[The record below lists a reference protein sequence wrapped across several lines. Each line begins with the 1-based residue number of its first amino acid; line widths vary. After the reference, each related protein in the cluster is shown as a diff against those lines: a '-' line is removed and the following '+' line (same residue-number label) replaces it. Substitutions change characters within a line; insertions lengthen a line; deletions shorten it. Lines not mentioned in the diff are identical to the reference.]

1 MVALRDLTRLGD
13 DLDRLAD
20 ALEALDLEADQPS
33 LDAERDR
40 LSRTV
45 RAYLLPRARDREVP
59 LMVVFAGPTGSGK
72 STLINSLTGLE
83 LSVAGPIRPTTTG
96 PIVLTNER
104 RRSEL
109 NNIAGIECEVVAGS
123 APVLDSLVLVDTPD
137 IDSTSTDHRR
147 IAETLID
154 SADVVVFVTS
164 ALRYADAVPWQ
175 VLRRAEA
182 RGTEMIHV
190 LNRVGSS
197 TRGAVVDFQ
206 ARLGGAGLARDVL
219 TVPEHQMAAGA
230 QLLPPLSIRHLRASL
245 ASLADDRVATA
256 ERAFGRVLRTTVEQA
271 SELQEALLERSRS
284 RRSSVEEAIDS
295 LSGRVASLDL
305 SPATDGL
312 IGQPAGETPRA
323 VRRWRRASPR
333 GAPTRDEIDD
343 LLGAVESLII
353 RDVRIWSAERPLGSG
368 VTRLKPDQ
376 IATAIA
382 PVSRLAI
389 EGWIDF
395 VRRIASDEAG
405 GGGGLA
411 ERVLVATATGS
422 TDMTAARI
430 LFGELAHDV
439 VGRARRE
446 LTGRVQVIYE
456 QVAAHMTE
464 LTEMDRVRP
473 DVTGLRAALASVM
486 STLAPVDA

>member
-13 DLDRLAD
+13 DLDLLAD
-20 ALEALDLEADQPS
+20 ALEALDLATDQSS

-83 LSVAGPIRPTTTG
+83 LSVAGPLRPTTTG
-96 PIVLTNER
+96 PVVLTNES
-104 RRSEL
+104 RRSGL
-109 NNIAGIECEVVAGS
+109 HDIAGIECEVVAGA
-123 APVLDSLVLVDTPD
+123 APILDSLVLVDTPD
-137 IDSTSTDHRR
+137 IDSTSTGHRLT
-147 IAETLID
+147 AETLID

-175 VLRRAEA
+175 VLRRAES
-182 RGTEMIHV
+182 RGTEVIHV

-206 ARLGGAGLARDVL
+206 ARLGAAGLARDVL
-219 TVPEHQMAAGA
+219 TVPEHQMPAGA
-230 QLLPPLSIRHLRASL
+230 QILPPVSIRHLRARL
-245 ASLADDRVATA
+245 ASLAGDRVAAA
-256 ERAFGRVLRTTVEQA
+256 ERAFGNVLRATVEQA
-271 SELQEALLERSRS
+271 GELQAALLESSRG
-284 RRSSVEEAIDS
+284 RRSSIEEAIDS
-295 LSGRVASLDL
+295 LSERVASLDL
-305 SPATDGL
+305 SPAAEGL
-312 IGQPAGETPRA
+312 IGQPAGETPRE

-333 GAPTRDEIDD
+333 GAPKRDEVDD
-343 LLGAVESLII
+343 LVGAVESLII
-353 RDVRIWSAERPLGSG
+353 RDLRIWSSERPLDSSE
-368 VTRLKPDQ
+368 TRLQPDQ
-376 IATAIA
+376 IALAIA

-389 EGWIDF
+389 EGWVDF
-395 VRRIASDEAG
+395 VRRIAHDETG

-411 ERVLVATATGS
+411 ERVLVAAATGS

-430 LFGELAHDV
+430 LFAEAADDV

-446 LTGRVQVIYE
+446 LSGRIQVIYG
-456 QVAAHMTE
+456 QVAAHLTE
-464 LTEMDRVRP
+464 LAEIDRNRP
-473 DVTGLRAALASVM
+473 DVTGLRAALASVT